1 MPLEIN
7 SLLDDMKQ
15 KEDLVVETVIYH
27 TQYQNRPAARR
38 KANLHVFDVEE
49 VSLIHL
55 CLEEFREMNAT
66 EISNFSHRF
75 AGWKQ
80 SVTTRLSPT
89 PLLCSMTGS
98 QHRMKSNGREPLT
111 QRTWKHWS
119 PGE

>member
-15 KEDLVVETVIYH
+15 REDLVVETVIYH

-75 AGWKQ
+75 AGWRAVRYNGIIPYA
-80 SVTTRLSPT
+80 ST
-89 PLLCSMTGS
+89 LLDD
-98 QHRMKSNGREPLT
+98 REPT
-111 QRTWKHWS
+111 QDAIEWAGTIDTKGMEALVAW
-119 PGE
+119 